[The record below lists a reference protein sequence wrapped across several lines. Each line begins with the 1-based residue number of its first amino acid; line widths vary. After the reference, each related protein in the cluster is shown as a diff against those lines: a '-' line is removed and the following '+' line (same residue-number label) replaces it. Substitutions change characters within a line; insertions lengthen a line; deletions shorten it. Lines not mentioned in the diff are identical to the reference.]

1 MIFSF
6 NVLYRVTSFQQ
17 AQISGILTIL
27 SFLLLY
33 LLTTFAQC
41 VSSIF
46 DILNFDTGV
55 KLYRLCRYVMAN
67 LAVVKQ
73 RQTIQNYKERL
84 QREAIARAEAIPSA
98 PPQEESLDEWETIE
112 HGRHTPSGETKF
124 NIEIVENKGT
134 FKIEKNENVVIL
146 CHYNR
151 LLLSLQ

>member
-17 AQISGILTIL
+17 AQTVYTYYFFL
-27 SFLLLY
+27 SVIPLNFH
-33 LLTTFAQC
+33 FAQMSF
-41 VSSIF
+41 SSIF

-84 QREAIARAEAIPSA
+84 QREATMRAEAIPSA

>member
-1 MIFSF
+1 LIFSF

-17 AQISGILTIL
+17 AQTVYTYYFFL
-27 SFLLLY
+27 SVIPLNFH
-33 LLTTFAQC
+33 FAQC

-84 QREAIARAEAIPSA
+84 QREATMRAEAIPSA